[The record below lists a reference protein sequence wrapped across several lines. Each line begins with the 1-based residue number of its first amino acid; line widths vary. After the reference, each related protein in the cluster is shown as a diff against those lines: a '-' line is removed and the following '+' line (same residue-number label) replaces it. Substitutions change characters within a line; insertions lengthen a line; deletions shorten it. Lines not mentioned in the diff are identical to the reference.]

1 MNPEFLALLLAVLFV
16 IVLGAGLACTGHLTV
31 SLRQPRPRKPPEAK

>member
-16 IVLGAGLACTGHLTV
+16 IVVGAGLACTGHLTIK
-31 SLRQPRPRKPPEAK
+31 LGKGRIR